1 MANKLP
7 NEPVAFI
14 CMRDGDPGRRIASSK
29 KIKCRRC
36 ESLVWITPATL
47 ARVRAFDHVYC
58 MQCAAAIAEERNA
71 KFTVAPPTPQQLAEI
86 AEAISK

>member
-1 MANKLP
+1 
-7 NEPVAFI
+7 
-14 CMRDGDPGRRIASSK
+14 
-29 KIKCRRC
+29 
-36 ESLVWITPATL
+36 
-47 ARVRAFDHVYC
+47 